1 MSKKNYKYIYGPVPS
16 WRLGSS
22 LGIDPLSVKDKVCPF
37 DCVYC
42 QIGKTKCLTDK
53 REVFVKTEDII
64 TEFKNLSPLEID
76 YITFSG
82 TGEPTLAKN
91 LGEMIKEIKKIK
103 KQNTKIAVLT
113 NSALLN
119 DETVREDL
127 SSADFL
133 AAKLDAPR
141 QDIFQLVNKPIEGL
155 KIKSTIEAIK
165 KFKNYFT
172 GKFALQIMFMPEN
185 KKFAKELGKIA
196 REIAPDEVQL
206 NTPLRPQRI
215 KPLTRDEMRDIKQ
228 YFDGLNIV
236 SVYEAERRE
245 VKPVSTKE
253 TMKRRG
259 KV

>member
-1 MSKKNYKYIYGPVPS
+1 MKRSYKHIYGPVPS

-42 QIGKTKCLTDK
+42 QIGKTKRLTDK
-53 REVFVKTEDII
+53 RDVFVKTERII
-64 TEFKNLSPLEID
+64 TELKSLPPLKID

-91 LGEMIKEIKKIK
+91 LGKLIKEVKKIR
-103 KQNTKIAVLT
+103 NEKIAVLT

-127 SSADFL
+127 FLADFV
-133 AAKLDAPR
+133 AAKLDASR
-141 QDIFQLVNKPIEGL
+141 EDIFQLINKPLKFLKLKGIIE
-155 KIKSTIEAIK
+155 SIK
-165 KFKNYFT
+165 KFKSHYR

-185 KKFAKELGKIA
+185 KKYAEEIGQIAK
-196 REIAPDEVQL
+196 EIAPEEVQL

-215 KPLTRDEMRDIKQ
+215 KPLTPSEMADIKK
-228 YFDGLNIV
+228 YFNGLNVI
-236 SVYEAERRE
+236 SVYNADRKY
-245 VKPVSTKE
+245 VKPVSSLE